1 MIFPLRAALLV
12 FVANPDH
19 AILLLLCGILF
30 IYAEFNK
37 PGTVV
42 FGCFGALLMMFALYG
57 LGHLPIRPA
66 AVAVTLAGV
75 AFVGLACGLQ
85 TLSRLADVAGTLC
98 LALGLANLVVA
109 PPVHLVV
116 AIVSAAIFSFVTTWL
131 VRIALAARQNKSLVG
146 SQALI
151 GNIAT
156 VRTPL
161 APSGQVEVCGELWTA
176 TLLGGESQPVGAA
189 VIVCSVQGRELLVEA
204 GPA

>member
-1 MIFPLRAALLV
+1 
-12 FVANPDH
+12 
-19 AILLLLCGILF
+19 
-30 IYAEFNK
+30 
-37 PGTVV
+37 
-42 FGCFGALLMMFALYG
+42 
-57 LGHLPIRPA
+57 
-66 AVAVTLAGV
+66 
-75 AFVGLACGLQ
+75 
-85 TLSRLADVAGTLC
+85 
-98 LALGLANLVVA
+98 VVA